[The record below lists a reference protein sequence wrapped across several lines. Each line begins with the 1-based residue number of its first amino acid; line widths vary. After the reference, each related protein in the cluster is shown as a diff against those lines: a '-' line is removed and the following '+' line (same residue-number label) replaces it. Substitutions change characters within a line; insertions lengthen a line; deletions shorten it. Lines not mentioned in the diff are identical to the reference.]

1 MLRIFNAR
9 PFFVAVVAAALLSG
23 SLPAQTQSGASAKQC
38 GGPRSK
44 IVGGSN
50 ARLADWPGQA
60 AIRLH
65 VPSEKLAEYF
75 CGGTA
80 INDRWVIT
88 AAHCLPYFTKTLNGK
103 VRGKDGLDYDGRLEV
118 VLGAG
123 DLKVVGVDRVYPIE
137 RVIIH
142 ERYLEK
148 LTPALNIID
157 DLMREQVI
165 NRIAIQHGNDIALLR
180 LARSW
185 PGPYASLVLSGE
197 PPAASTQ
204 VLVSGFGRTATN
216 QHPKPLTRFARR
228 DNLGDL
234 YAGSDILQEVAV
246 AITPQALC
254 RSRAEIAGG
263 TIGSGQIC
271 AGLEQGGKDSCQGD
285 SGGPLVE
292 RDAANCPH
300 QVGLVSWGPAACAT
314 KDAFAVYTR
323 LAHYKGWIE
332 QHTGPLKSATLK
344 TAERATASTL
354 SPVQLIEAQN
364 QLESLLGP
372 AKGRIGIVIRGGNR
386 VKLGG
391 KVVFEARSD
400 IAGRLAIID
409 INASR
414 EVTLIYPN
422 QFVADDDLG
431 RITAGSMIQVPG
443 PGYPGFTHFEAV
455 EPVGKG
461 HLIALV
467 VPEDFP
473 LDRAIV
479 DRKALTKGFAARN
492 DPPSYMMRLIR
503 QIEVALGS
511 ARSRA
516 GSIGGGNEL
525 ERWGYSMTEYEIT
538 R

>member
-1 MLRIFNAR
+1 MLHLFRTR
-9 PFFVAVVAAALLSG
+9 TFFLAVVTAALLTG
-23 SLPAQTQSGASAKQC
+23 PLPADAQSGAGAKQC
-38 GGPRSK
+38 GGPRTK

-50 ARLADWPGQA
+50 ARLDDWPGQA

-65 VPSEKLAEYF
+65 VPSEKLAQYS

-80 INDRWVIT
+80 IADRWVLT
-88 AAHCLPYFTKTLNGK
+88 AAHCLPYFIDTLNGK

-123 DLKVVGVDRVYPIE
+123 DLKVVGVDRIFPVE

-148 LTPALNIID
+148 LTPALSIVD
-157 DLMREQVI
+157 DLMREKEI
-165 NRIAIQHGNDIALLR
+165 DDIAIRHGNDIALLR

-204 VLVSGFGRTATN
+204 VLVAGFGRTATN
-216 QHPKPLTRFARR
+216 QNKKALTRYVRR
-228 DNLGDL
+228 DNRGDL

-246 AITPQALC
+246 AVTPHALC
-254 RSRAEIAGG
+254 QSRAKLAGG
-263 TIGSGQIC
+263 TVGSGQIC

-300 QVGLVSWGPAACAT
+300 QVGLVSWGPGACAS

-332 QHTGPLKSATLK
+332 QHTGPLKSTTLK
-344 TAERATASTL
+344 TADRATASTL
-354 SPVQLIEAQN
+354 SSVQLIEAQT
-364 QLESLLGP
+364 QLENLLGP
-372 AKGRIGIVIRGGNR
+372 AKGRISIAIRGGNR

-414 EVTLIYPN
+414 EVMLIYPN

-431 RITAGSMIQVPG
+431 RITAGSTIQVPG

-455 EPVGKG
+455 EPVGNG
-461 HLIALV
+461 RLIALV

-479 DRKALTKGFAARN
+479 DRKALTKGWAPRN

-516 GSIGGGNEL
+516 GSSGGGNEL
-525 ERWGYSMTEYEIT
+525 ERWGYSIVEYEIT